1 MGWGEGRFVMRDL
14 KGYANRYPDVRW
26 PGGARVAVSV
36 VLNIEEGAELLLS
49 AGDERNEAIHEAI
62 QKVEGAPDLCLESH
76 FEYGAR
82 VGYWRI
88 CELAD
93 HYGVPLTLNAC
104 ARALEATPWV
114 GEDAVKRGYEI
125 QCHGWRWEP
134 HAGMDEAQER
144 ALIAQCVETIRRV
157 HGKPPVGW
165 HTKSSAS
172 VNTRRLLVEHGGFLY
187 DSDAYNDDPPYYVQ
201 VAGKPHL
208 VLPYAFD
215 TNDMRFFD
223 VMPSYA
229 ARFRRLRHRRL
240 RLAMGGRR
248 APAEDVSIGLHT
260 RIIGRAAR
268 IGGLEQALKHMQ
280 EKGGAWFARREDIAR
295 TGSKRRPRD
304 DAPVSALK
312 SAKAVA
318 MSALRRKPCYKG

>member
-1 MGWGEGRFVMRDL
+1 MGEGRFVMRDL

-62 QKVEGAPDLCLESH
+62 QQIEGAPDLCLESH

-93 HYGVPLTLNAC
+93 HYDVPLTLNAC

-114 GEDAVKRGYEI
+114 GADAAQRGYEI
-125 QCHGWRWEP
+125 QGHGWRWEP
-134 HAGMDEAQER
+134 HAGMDEAKER
-144 ALIAQCVETIRRV
+144 TLIAQCVETIRRV

-187 DSDAYNDDPPYYVQ
+187 DSDAYNDDAPYYVQ
-201 VAGKPHL
+201 VAGQPHL

-223 VMPSYA
+223 GYA
-229 ARFRRLRHRRL
+229 FVRGADFAGYVIDAFDRLWEEGARQPKML
-240 RLAMGGRR
+240 
-248 APAEDVSIGLHT
+248 SIGLHT

-295 TGSKRRPRD
+295 HWLTEAPPR
-304 DAPVSALK
+304 
-312 SAKAVA
+312 
-318 MSALRRKPCYKG
+318 